1 MAITF
6 DGTNGLFTRL
16 GKLAGLAEAVRLHQ
30 SDIKTR
36 IAGIMA
42 EYSSADAYMVADL
55 AASIDA
61 KLAQA
66 GSILADIQAA
76 AETTLIETC
85 VADSAISSTGIL
97 EARDVQSALLYTI
110 RAMKAQSETVQET
123 TVKKAAVSAIAGN
136 TGNGT
141 VLYSN
146 IPPLA
151 LQSASASF
159 PNVRSERLE
168 VRCIEDAQSKFIRA
182 GSERF
187 QVRGLPAYPN
197 VDYRFPGGSG
207 TRMEMRSVDPAAGV
221 GARYE
226 NLARN
231 GGFEQFTSNVPD
243 YWTVNVGTA
252 GTHFASES
260 TVVNRGSFAFRFIGN
275 GATLASIEQKLAD
288 DTGTPL
294 SLVSDRLYCL
304 AVIARMSAGASAG
317 VVRVSVMN
325 TTTSTPVSGATF
337 NISYTI
343 GTAYVWSHVFFRAPL
358 SLPNAMSIRIEQ
370 TTAINSGATMYLDSV
385 VLCEAQQIAP
395 GGTGIVIVPGSA
407 NWVVNDAL
415 IIQNTNNAEGE
426 WNTEVD
432 RLFAMYERGLLL
444 PSAASGSETILDSLI
459 S

>member
-1 MAITF
+1 MAITY

-16 GKLAGLAEAVRLHQ
+16 GKLAGLAEAVRAHQ
-30 SDIKTR
+30 SDLKTR
-36 IAGIMA
+36 IAGIIA

-55 AASIDA
+55 VASLDA
-61 KLAQA
+61 KIREA
-66 GSILADIQAA
+66 GGILSDIQSA
-76 AETTLIETC
+76 AEQTLIETC
-85 VADSAISSTGIL
+85 VADSAISSSGIL
-97 EARDVQSALLYTI
+97 ETRDVQSALLYLL
-110 RAMKAQSETVQET
+110 RDMKTASETVQET
-123 TVKKAAVSAIAGN
+123 TVTKAAVSAIAGN

-151 LQSASASF
+151 LGSASASM

-168 VRCIEDAQSKFIRA
+168 IRCIEDAQSKYIRS
-182 GSERF
+182 GTERF
-187 QVRGLPAYPN
+187 QIRGLPAYPN
-197 VDYRFPGGSG
+197 LDYRFPAGSG
-207 TRMEMRSVDPAAGV
+207 TRMEMRSVDPAAGT
-221 GARYE
+221 GARFE

-231 GGFEQFTSNVPD
+231 GGFESFTSNLPD
-243 YWTVNVGTA
+243 YFATVVGTP

-260 TVVNRGSFAFRFIGN
+260 TIYSRGASAFRFIGN
-275 GATLASIEQKLAD
+275 GATLAAIEQKLAD

-294 SLVSDRLYCL
+294 ALVSDRLYCL
-304 AVIARMSAGASAG
+304 AIIARMSAGASAG
-317 VVRVSVMN
+317 VVRVAVIN
-325 TTTSTPVSGATF
+325 TSTGSPISGASF
-337 NISYTI
+337 NISYTV
-343 GTAYVWSHVFFRAPL
+343 GTSFTWSHAFFRAPL

-370 TTAINSGATMYLDSV
+370 TTAINSGATMYLDSL

-426 WNTEVD
+426 WNTEID
-432 RLFAMYERGLLL
+432 RMFGMYERGLLL
-444 PSAASGSETILDSLI
+444 PSASGGSETISDTLI

>member
-30 SDIKTR
+30 SDLKTR
-36 IAGIMA
+36 IAGVMA
-42 EYSSADAYMVADL
+42 EYSSTDAYMVADL
-55 AASIDA
+55 AANLEA
-61 KLAQA
+61 RLAQA
-66 GSILADIQAA
+66 GTILADIQAA

-85 VADSAISSTGIL
+85 AEDSTVSSTGIM
-97 EARDVQSALLYTI
+97 EARDVRSALLYLV

-123 TVKKAAVSAIAGN
+123 TVTKAAVTAIAGN

-146 IPPLA
+146 IPPIA
-151 LQSASASF
+151 LGSSSASL

-182 GSERF
+182 GAERF
-187 QVRGLPAYPN
+187 QVRGLPAYAN
-197 VDYRFPGGSG
+197 LDYRFPGGSG
-207 TRMEMRSVDPAAGV
+207 TRLEYRSVDPAAGT

-226 NLARN
+226 NLIRN
-231 GGFEQFTSNVPD
+231 GGFENFTSNVPD
-243 YWTVNVGTA
+243 YFTVNVGTA
-252 GTHFASES
+252 GTHFASENS
-260 TVVNRGSFAFRFIGN
+260 VVNRGSFAFRFIGN
-275 GATLASIEQKLAD
+275 GATLASIEQKLID
-288 DTGTPL
+288 ETGSPL

-304 AVIARMSAGASAG
+304 AVIARMSAAPSAG

-325 TTTSTPVSGATF
+325 TTTSTPITGATF

-343 GTAYVWSHVFFRAPL
+343 GTTYVWSHVFFRAPL
-358 SLPNAMSIRIEQ
+358 SLPNAMSVRIEQ
-370 TTAINSGATMYLDSV
+370 TTAINAGATMYLDSL

-407 NWVVNDAL
+407 NWVLNDTL
-415 IIQNTNNAEGE
+415 LIQNTNNAEGE
-426 WNTEVD
+426 WNREID
-432 RLFAMYERGLLL
+432 RLFQMYELGLLL